1 MMINQFPRLGNV
13 ASRVRT
19 KVGHVPHRIKKV
31 CAIVYRAKRIPQGW
45 IGSDSEKPHSGL
57 LHGEQVEFF
66 DRPKSSLKTRQLIFV
81 KSRSLVN
88 DDSAWDT
95 TF

>member
-1 MMINQFPRLGNV
+1 MMVNQFPRLGNV

-31 CAIVYRAKRIPQGW
+31 CAIVYRAQRTPQGW
-45 IGSDSEKPHSGL
+45 IGSDSEKPHSSL
-57 LHGEQVEFF
+57 LYGEQVEFF
-66 DRPKSSLKTRQLIFV
+66 DRLQSFLKTCQLIFV
-81 KSRSLVN
+81 ESRRLVN
-88 DDSAWDT
+88 DDSAWDA